1 HLVRAFSAAF
11 GIAPHQYVMSRRVD
25 LARRLLL
32 GGRPPGE
39 VATADGFY
47 DQSHLT
53 RHFKRVLG
61 TTPGR
66 YARPGHGS

>member
-1 HLVRAFSAAF
+1 
-11 GIAPHQYVMSRRVD
+11 MSRRVD

-32 GGRPPGE
+32 GGQPAGE
-39 VATADGFY
+39 VATAAGFY

-66 YARPGHGS
+66 YARTAP

>member
-1 HLVRAFSAAF
+1 TAA
-11 GIAPHQYVMSRRVD
+11 
-25 LARRLLL
+25 
-32 GGRPPGE
+32 
-39 VATADGFY
+39 GFY

-66 YARPGHGS
+66 YARTAP